1 MINASNLHPS
11 PSTLRTHRS
20 TSHSTLLLHISSYS
34 PSAIH
39 IRSLMALLSIVFN
52 RSQLVCAV
60 TKALIAPFRIGM
72 WKQCKTICCY
82 KHINQSISP
91 IRAISA
97 KAKDINEMRRRLKHT
112 LPVETGYS
120 LNLKSSSD
128 NLSFL
133 LNRTE
138 LDMFFLRILRSQFKR
153 FEVLWDGKLYSI
165 YSALKIKENLEF
177 LRIEL
182 EVPVRSG
189 HVWNGKVF

>member
-1 MINASNLHPS
+1 MGAGTGYRVPRFRHSAGTHTVHIPPAMINASNLHPS
-11 PSTLRTHRS
+11 PPTLRT
-20 TSHSTLLLHISSYS
+20 LLSHISSYS

-153 FEVLWDGKLYSI
+153 FEVL
-165 YSALKIKENLEF
+165 
-177 LRIEL
+177 
-182 EVPVRSG
+182 
-189 HVWNGKVF
+189 